1 MAVMTFAAIDIG
13 SYEVSMKIFEMSKR
27 IGFRELNDVRYSL
40 EIGKGVYSDGKID
53 SEMLNV
59 LCEVLND
66 FKRLMQD
73 FGVEEYRACGT
84 SAFRE
89 LVNPLLIIEQ
99 IYQRTGMKI
108 EILSS
113 AEQHFLGYKSIAAI
127 EKGFKKMIQKG
138 TAILDVGGGAVW
150 LLAQAK
156 SLYQL
161 LTFDAVLQ
169 QMSARNSTVLAEL
182 DAEASALEQARAAA
196 DEAARQ
202 AADAKAALEQQQAA
216 LADTQTALE
225 AALLD
230 ANSTLTAQQ
239 AAAQAQAAVTDAAKK
254 AYEDATAALDAYVR
268 EQSRRYTT
276 ADLHLT
282 SLDFRCPLDSYGRIT
297 TQFAEPDPWGIPHRG
312 TDFAAPDG
320 TPIYA
325 IADGVVSAARTMN
338 SYGNCVQVSHG
349 TADDGHRY
357 DSLYAHMSSIA
368 VAQGA
373 AVQKGDLLGYV
384 GNTGN
389 VYGAGGGY
397 HLHLELRVD
406 GSRVDPLGFVPT
418 H

>member
-1 MAVMTFAAIDIG
+1 MILPKKERHKAFFCISFYFSPASVPQLLLPP
-13 SYEVSMKIFEMSKR
+13 R
-27 IGFRELNDVRYSL
+27 H
-40 EIGKGVYSDGKID
+40 
-53 SEMLNV
+53 
-59 LCEVLND
+59 
-66 FKRLMQD
+66 
-73 FGVEEYRACGT
+73 
-84 SAFRE
+84 SAWTAR
-89 LVNPLLIIEQ
+89 
-99 IYQRTGMKI
+99 
-108 EILSS
+108 LSS
-113 AEQHFLGYKSIAAI
+113 SIAAATLTQP
-127 EKGFKKMIQKG
+127 KP
-138 TAILDVGGGAVW
+138 
-150 LLAQAK
+150 
-156 SLYQL
+156 SLYMGSPCSSVF
-161 LTFDAVLQ
+161 TPP
-169 QMSARNSTVLAEL
+169 RGTP
-182 DAEASALEQARAAA
+182 ASP
-196 DEAARQ
+196 
-202 AADAKAALEQQQAA
+202 K
-216 LADTQTALE
+216 
-225 AALLD
+225 

-312 TDFAAPDG
+312 TDFAAPGG

-373 AVQKGDLLGYV
+373 TVQKGDLLGYV

>member
-1 MAVMTFAAIDIG
+1 MITIQ
-13 SYEVSMKIFEMSKR
+13 
-27 IGFRELNDVRYSL
+27 
-40 EIGKGVYSDGKID
+40 GKGVSAGVGVGPLYYYRRATAEIKRYTVEDTD
-53 SEMLNV
+53 AEWHR
-59 LCEVLND
+59 
-66 FKRLMQD
+66 FKGAQ
-73 FGVEEYRACGT
+73 T
-84 SAFRE
+84 
-89 LVNPLLIIEQ
+89 
-99 IYQRTGMKI
+99 
-108 EILSS
+108 
-113 AEQHFLGYKSIAAI
+113 
-127 EKGFKKMIQKG
+127 
-138 TAILDVGGGAVW
+138 GAVEQ
-150 LLAQAK
+150 LGQLA
-156 SLYQL
+156 
-161 LTFDAVLQ
+161 
-169 QMSARNSTVLAEL
+169 
-182 DAEASALEQARAAA
+182 EQARAEAE
-196 DEAARQ
+196 DAARR
-202 AADAKAALEQQQAA
+202 AEDARAELEGQ
-216 LADTQTALE
+216 QTALHTAQSQLE

-312 TDFAAPDG
+312 TDFAAPGG

-406 GSRVDPLGFVPT
+406 GSRVDPLGFVPSR
-418 H
+418 

>member
-1 MAVMTFAAIDIG
+1 MLRANLENCRANLERVHRENEERAKQAEKLAEQFSAQET
-13 SYEVSMKIFEMSKR
+13 R
-27 IGFRELNDVRYSL
+27 IAEL
-40 EIGKGVYSDGKID
+40 
-53 SEMLNV
+53 
-59 LCEVLND
+59 
-66 FKRLMQD
+66 
-73 FGVEEYRACGT
+73 
-84 SAFRE
+84 
-89 LVNPLLIIEQ
+89 EQ
-99 IYQRTGMKI
+99 
-108 EILSS
+108 SS
-113 AEQHFLGYKSIAAI
+113 AEARERLAAQ
-127 EKGFKKMIQKG
+127 E
-138 TAILDVGGGAVW
+138 DR
-150 LLAQAK
+150 LAQH
-156 SLYQL
+156 
-161 LTFDAVLQ
+161 
-169 QMSARNSTVLAEL
+169 REAEG
-182 DAEASALEQARAAA
+182 AAAAALERAEQARAAA

-312 TDFAAPDG
+312 TDFAAPGG

-406 GSRVDPLGFVPT
+406 GSRADPLGFVPT

>member
-1 MAVMTFAAIDIG
+1 M
-13 SYEVSMKIFEMSKR
+13 
-27 IGFRELNDVRYSL
+27 
-40 EIGKGVYSDGKID
+40 
-53 SEMLNV
+53 
-59 LCEVLND
+59 
-66 FKRLMQD
+66 
-73 FGVEEYRACGT
+73 
-84 SAFRE
+84 
-89 LVNPLLIIEQ
+89 
-99 IYQRTGMKI
+99 
-108 EILSS
+108 
-113 AEQHFLGYKSIAAI
+113 
-127 EKGFKKMIQKG
+127 
-138 TAILDVGGGAVW
+138 
-150 LLAQAK
+150 
-156 SLYQL
+156 
-161 LTFDAVLQ
+161 
-169 QMSARNSTVLAEL
+169 
-182 DAEASALEQARAAA
+182 
-196 DEAARQ
+196 
-202 AADAKAALEQQQAA
+202 
-216 LADTQTALE
+216 
-225 AALLD
+225 
-230 ANSTLTAQQ
+230 
-239 AAAQAQAAVTDAAKK
+239 
-254 AYEDATAALDAYVR
+254 R

-282 SLDFRCPLDSYGRIT
+282 SLDFHCPLDSYGRIT

-312 TDFAAPDG
+312 TDFAAPGG

-406 GSRVDPLGFVPT
+406 GSRADPLGFVPT